1 MLYSSKTI
9 PYFCYQVLCIGR
21 DFNAV
26 FGFLRPADRR
36 MLNQIVHLV
45 LVRIVKWR
53 NSNYHFVDQDA
64 ERPPIERLV
73 MS

>member
-1 MLYSSKTI
+1 M
-9 PYFCYQVLCIGR
+9 
-21 DFNAV
+21 
-26 FGFLRPADRR
+26 FGFLRPSDRR